1 MNEITLHDGTVT
13 LSTFPLDEEEGTLI
27 VNFGPQHPSTHG
39 VFRLVMKLEGET
51 VVDAVPVLGYL
62 HRSVEKL
69 SEERTYLQNV
79 PFTDRLDYLAAMNNN
94 LAYAVAVEKLA
105 NIEVPE
111 RAEYIRVIMA
121 ELNRIASH
129 LMATGAL
136 LNDAGAYFTPFLYCF
151 RDREKILDL
160 FEMVS
165 GQRLT
170 YSYIRF
176 GGVSRDLPEE
186 FVPAA
191 RAFLDEMPRNI
202 DEYEQ
207 LITTNEIF
215 VARAKDVGVM
225 PAQMAID
232 YSITGPM
239 LRASGVNHD
248 LRKVQPYS
256 VYDRFDFDVPIATN
270 GDVYDRY
277 LVRIQEMRESIK
289 IVKQALDQLPGG
301 DARAKL
307 PKVFKPPK
315 GDAYAQVENPKGVL
329 GYYIASEGG
338 PAPYRCKVRSPS
350 FINLGVLKPLLVGYK
365 VADSIVILGSFDIVL
380 GEVDR

>member
-1 MNEITLHDGTVT
+1 M
-13 LSTFPLDEEEGTLI
+13 
-27 VNFGPQHPSTHG
+27 
-39 VFRLVMKLEGET
+39 
-51 VVDAVPVLGYL
+51 AV
-62 HRSVEKL
+62 
-69 SEERTYLQNV
+69 
-79 PFTDRLDYLAAMNNN
+79 
-94 LAYAVAVEKLA
+94 
-105 NIEVPE
+105 
-111 RAEYIRVIMA
+111 
-121 ELNRIASH
+121 
-129 LMATGAL
+129 GAL
-136 LNDAGAYFTPFLYCF
+136 VNDAGAYYTPMFYTF

-176 GGVSRDLPEE
+176 GGVSRDLPDE

-191 RAFLDEMPRNI
+191 RALMDEMPRNI
-202 DEYEQ
+202 DEYERM
-207 LITTNEIF
+207 ITTNEIF
-215 VARAKDVGVM
+215 LARTKNVAVLPPD
-225 PAQMAID
+225 MALD

-239 LRASGVNHD
+239 LRASGVNYD

-256 VYDRFDFDVPIATN
+256 VYDRFDFNIPTGTV

-277 LVRIQEMRESIK
+277 MVRVLEMRESVK
-289 IVKQALDQLPGG
+289 IVHQALDHLPGG

-307 PKVFKPPK
+307 PKMFKPPK

-338 PAPYRCKVRSPS
+338 PEPYRCKVRAPS
-350 FINLGVLKPLLVGYK
+350 FINLTALKPLLVGYK
-365 VADSIVILGSFDIVL
+365 VADAIVILGSFDIVL